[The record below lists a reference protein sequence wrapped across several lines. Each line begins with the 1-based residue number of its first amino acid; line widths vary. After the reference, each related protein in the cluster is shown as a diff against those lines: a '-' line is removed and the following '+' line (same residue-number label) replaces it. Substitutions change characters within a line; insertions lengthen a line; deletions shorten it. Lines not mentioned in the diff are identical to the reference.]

1 MSSAVLEGRDL
12 LKRFRH
18 HRAVDGLT
26 VEFHQGEVTGLLGP
40 NGAGKTTTLY
50 LLAGFLRPTSGEV
63 FLSGRRVTTL
73 PFYRRARL
81 GIHYLPQE
89 PSVFLRTTVAGNLR
103 LALEG
108 LGLPWNGR
116 VNEVLEDLGLDEL
129 LGRRVTELSAGERR
143 KVEVARALVT
153 KPSFLLLDEPFL
165 GVDPLTV
172 ADLSALIKR
181 LAQGGIGVAI
191 CDHNVRDTLRITDRA
206 YLIRTGRLLVEGTP
220 AELLR
225 DQEARAAY
233 LGENFDL

>member
-1 MSSAVLEGRDL
+1 MSSVVLEGRDL

-26 VEFHQGEVTGLLGP
+26 VEFHQGEVAGLLGP

-50 LLAGFLRPTSGEV
+50 LLAGFLRPTAGEV
-63 FLSGRRVTTL
+63 FLSGRRITTL

-108 LGLPWNGR
+108 LGLSWNGR
-116 VNEVLEDLGLDEL
+116 VNEVLEDLGLAGL

-206 YLIRTGRLLVEGTP
+206 YLIRAGRLLVEGTP
-220 AELLR
+220 TELLQ